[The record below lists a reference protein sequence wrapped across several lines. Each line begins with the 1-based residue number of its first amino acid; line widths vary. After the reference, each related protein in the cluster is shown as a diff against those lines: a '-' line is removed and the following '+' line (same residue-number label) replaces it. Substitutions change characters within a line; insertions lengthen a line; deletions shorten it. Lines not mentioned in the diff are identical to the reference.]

1 MKLQNA
7 ALPFIL
13 LMVGNSSLGAQ
24 ETSSP
29 APHHITL
36 EEAVQLALIHNHAV
50 RIAGFKVQE
59 KEHAKDVARS
69 AYFPSLRNESS
80 VAHITDL
87 QHVEIPAGSL
97 GNVGGSEI
105 PPRTI
110 TLLQGAQ
117 TFETSGTSLSQP
129 LTQLLKIRAK
139 NDIAF
144 AELNA
149 TRSEA
154 DETKNEVALNVRRIY
169 YGLLIAHLHRAAL
182 DAGYAAL
189 QDAEKE
195 RVAQVKYGSA
205 LDQDL
210 IESKAQSLQAKQ
222 ELLTADLQ
230 ISDLTMQL
238 NDVIGLPLDTKL
250 VLDSSAPPTREPCV
264 LDDCGRLAL
273 QSHPEVKIAE
283 QQVEGASAAVRL
295 AKRDYIPNTEVFA
308 RYSYENNVPFLV
320 HNFGTFGFL
329 MTYDIF
335 DGGRRH
341 AELDEQKSALDEAN
355 ENLARVREEV
365 QLRVRVAYDKLER
378 TREMVAVSQELL
390 SLREESRRVADEQL
404 KRGAALQSQ
413 ADLSA
418 AHELEAKAGLLQSQL
433 DYSQAQDELVVAIGQ
448 TPK

>member
-1 MKLQNA
+1 VKPRDL
-7 ALPFIL
+7 ALPLIL
-13 LMVGNSSLGAQ
+13 LMLGSPPVWAQ
-24 ETSSP
+24 ETTSP
-29 APHHITL
+29 APRHITL
-36 EEAVQLALIHNHAV
+36 EEAVQLALSHNHAV

-69 AYFPSLRNESS
+69 TYFPSLKNESS

-97 GNVGGSEI
+97 GNVSGSEI

-129 LTQLLKIRAK
+129 LTQLLKVKAK

-154 DETKNEVALNVRRIY
+154 DETKNEVALKVRQIY
-169 YGLLIAHLHRAAL
+169 YGLLIAQLHRAAL
-182 DAGYAAL
+182 DAGYAAS

-230 ISDLTMQL
+230 ISDLTTQL
-238 NDVIGLPLDTKL
+238 NDVIGLPLETKL
-250 VLDSSAPPTREPCV
+250 ALDSSAPPMREPCV
-264 LDDCGRLAL
+264 LDDCRRRAL

-329 MTYDIF
+329 MTYEIF
-335 DGGRRH
+335 DGGRRR
-341 AELDEQKSALDEAN
+341 AELNEQKSALDQAN
-355 ENLARVREEV
+355 ENLARVRDEV
-365 QLRVRVAYDKLER
+365 QLRVRIAYDKLDR

-390 SLREESRRVADEQL
+390 SLREESRRVSDEQL

-418 AHELEAKAGLLQSQL
+418 AHELEAKAGLMQSQL

-448 TPK
+448 TPE